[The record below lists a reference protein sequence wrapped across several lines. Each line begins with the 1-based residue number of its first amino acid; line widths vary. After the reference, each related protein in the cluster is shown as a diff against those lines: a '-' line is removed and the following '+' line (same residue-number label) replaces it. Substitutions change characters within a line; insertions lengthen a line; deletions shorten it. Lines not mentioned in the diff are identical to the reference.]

1 MKYSDTIKFYK
12 KEYKSL
18 YKNQNT
24 SMKIVLNDIK
34 AGKYI
39 LSDIERYSINVIL
52 TFHYSEDFKKEI
64 RKNENYES
72 TIRKAIYLQT
82 AIGAAKRIEKEG
94 ELWQSRKWYH
104 TNYVHR
110 I

>member
-12 KEYKSL
+12 KEYKFL

-34 AGKYI
+34 SGKYI

-52 TFHYSEDFKKEI
+52 TFHYLEDFKKKVM
-64 RKNENYES
+64 KNENYES

-94 ELWQSRKWYH
+94 NL
-104 TNYVHR
+104 
-110 I
+110 

>member
-1 MKYSDTIKFYK
+1 MKYSNTIKFYK

-34 AGKYI
+34 SGKYI

-52 TFHYSEDFKKEI
+52 TFHYSEDFKKKVM
-64 RKNENYES
+64 KNENYES

-94 ELWQSRKWYH
+94 KL
-104 TNYVHR
+104 
-110 I
+110 

>member
-12 KEYKSL
+12 KEYKKL

-34 AGKYI
+34 SVKYI

-52 TFHYSEDFKKEI
+52 TFHYSEDFKKKVM
-64 RKNENYES
+64 KNENYES
-72 TIRKAIYLQT
+72 TIRKAIYLQI
-82 AIGAAKRIEKEG
+82 AINVAKRIEKG
-94 ELWQSRKWYH
+94 GKL
-104 TNYVHR
+104 
-110 I
+110 

>member
-1 MKYSDTIKFYK
+1 MKYSNTIKFYK

-34 AGKYI
+34 SGKYI

-52 TFHYSEDFKKEI
+52 TFHYSEDFKKKVM
-64 RKNENYES
+64 KNENYES

-82 AIGAAKRIEKEG
+82 AIGAAKRIEKE
-94 ELWQSRKWYH
+94 EKL
-104 TNYVHR
+104 
-110 I
+110 

>member
-24 SMKIVLNDIK
+24 AMKIVLNDIK
-34 AGKYI
+34 SGKYI

-82 AIGAAKRIEKEG
+82 AIGAAKRIEKED
-94 ELWQSRKWYH
+94 EL
-104 TNYVHR
+104 
-110 I
+110 

>member
-1 MKYSDTIKFYK
+1 MKYSNTIKFYK

-34 AGKYI
+34 SGKYI

-52 TFHYSEDFKKEI
+52 TFYYSEDFKKKVM
-64 RKNENYES
+64 KNENYES

-94 ELWQSRKWYH
+94 KL
-104 TNYVHR
+104 
-110 I
+110 

>member
-18 YKNQNT
+18 YKNQNKA
-24 SMKIVLNDIK
+24 MEIVLNDIK

-52 TFHYSEDFKKEI
+52 TFHYSEDFKKKVM
-64 RKNENYES
+64 KNENYES

-82 AIGAAKRIEKEG
+82 AIGTAKRIEKED
-94 ELWQSRKWYH
+94 EL
-104 TNYVHR
+104 
-110 I
+110 

>member
-18 YKNQNT
+18 YKNQNAA
-24 SMKIVLNDIK
+24 MKIVLNDIK

-52 TFHYSEDFKKEI
+52 TFHYSEDFKKKVM
-64 RKNENYES
+64 KNENYES

-94 ELWQSRKWYH
+94 KL
-104 TNYVHR
+104 
-110 I
+110 

>member
-12 KEYKSL
+12 KEYKFL

-34 AGKYI
+34 SGKYI

-52 TFHYSEDFKKEI
+52 TFHYSEDFKKKVM
-64 RKNENYES
+64 KNENYES
-72 TIRKAIYLQT
+72 TIKKAIYLQT
-82 AIGAAKRIEKEG
+82 AIDAAKRIEKEG
-94 ELWQSRKWYH
+94 KL
-104 TNYVHR
+104 
-110 I
+110 